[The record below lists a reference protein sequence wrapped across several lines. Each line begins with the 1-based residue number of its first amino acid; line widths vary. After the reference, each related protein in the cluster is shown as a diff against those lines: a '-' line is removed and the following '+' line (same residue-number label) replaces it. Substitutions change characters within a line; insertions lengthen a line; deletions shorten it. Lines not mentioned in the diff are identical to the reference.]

1 MKKKFWQS
9 FIRNSKYKEDTTLIF
24 EKHPELRGKHA
35 TLAPSQPYWLRYDKE
50 QLYQKYVSSYA
61 QSMGTS
67 LHELA
72 ETLIANGLKLKKN
85 DELTVLSHLLGDG
98 IPRNVIDMDRIYG
111 NLRNYVND
119 GIGYK
124 LTPEQILYYSPY
136 CFGTA
141 DAISF
146 RNNFLRIHDLKTG
159 TQPAKMEQLLVYAA
173 LFCLEYKIKPGDI
186 DVELRIYQNEEIIHD
201 EPTAEDI
208 LPVMDC
214 IVQHSRM
221 MEQIHE
227 GELR

>member
-1 MKKKFWQS
+1 MIF
-9 FIRNSKYKEDTTLIF
+9 DTH
-24 EKHPELRGKHA
+24 KELRGKHA
-35 TLAPSQPYWLRYDKE
+35 TLTPSQPHWLRYSED
-50 QLYQKYVSSYA
+50 QLFQKYVSMYS

-72 ETLIANGLKLKKN
+72 ETLIKNSLKLKKG
-85 DELTVLSHLLGDG
+85 DKLTVISHLLNDG
-98 IPRNVIDMDRIYG
+98 IPRNVIDIDRIYP
-111 NLRNYVND
+111 NFMAYVND
-119 GIGYK
+119 AVGFK

-159 TQPAKMEQLLVYAA
+159 TNPAKMEQLMVYAA
-173 LFCLEYKIKPGDI
+173 LFCLEYKVKPDEI
-186 DVELRIYQNEEIIHD
+186 EMELRIYQNGEIVHH

-214 IVQHSRM
+214 IVQNSRIL
-221 MEQIHE
+221 ERIHE
-227 GELR
+227 EG

>member
-1 MKKKFWQS
+1 M
-9 FIRNSKYKEDTTLIF
+9 IF
-24 EKHPELRGKHA
+24 EKHLELRGKHA
-35 TLAPSQPYWLRYDKE
+35 SLAPSQPHWLRYSEE
-50 QLYQKYVSSYA
+50 QLYQKYVSGYA

-72 ETLIANGLKLKKN
+72 ETLIRNNLKLKKN
-85 DELTVLSHLLGDG
+85 DELVVLSHLLNDG

-119 GIGYK
+119 AIGFK

-146 RNNFLRIHDLKTG
+146 RNNFLRIHDYKSG
-159 TQPAKMEQLLVYAA
+159 TLPAKMEQLLVYAA
-173 LFCLEYKIKPGDI
+173 LFCLEYKVKPGEI
-186 DVELRIYQNEEIIHD
+186 DVELRIYQNDEILHH

-208 LPVMDC
+208 LPVMDA
-214 IVQHSRM
+214 IVQNSRIL
-221 MEQIHE
+221 ERIHE
-227 GELR
+227 EG